1 MPVQVISIH
10 VQADRRQGRDGAYR
24 VQLEAGQLHR
34 EDLGVRVNRPR
45 NRRPDIADLFGL
57 GARAPQ
63 DLAEHADSRRFSVR
77 AGHDQPRATRVRAFL
92 LQTPGEFHLAPHLD
106 AGGLAGREYRV
117 VCGNTGGDNDEV
129 EVGLDDRAC
138 ESLRII
144 VDVNINA
151 GDVIEEQGLSPTRI
165 EGTHLP
171 VAREQCASGPLP
183 RLAPADDSSETA
195 HRRDTHSA

>member
-1 MPVQVISIH
+1 M
-10 VQADRRQGRDGAYR
+10 
-24 VQLEAGQLHR
+24 
-34 EDLGVRVNRPR
+34 
-45 NRRPDIADLFGL
+45 
-57 GARAPQ
+57 
-63 DLAEHADSRRFSVR
+63 
-77 AGHDQPRATRVRAFL
+77 RAFL

-106 AGGLAGREYRV
+106 AGGLAGRKYRV

-151 GDVIEEQGLSPTRI
+151 GDVIEEQGLSPTRV

-171 VAREQCASGPLP
+171 VAREQCASGPLSG
-183 RLAPADDSSETA
+183 LAPADDSSETA